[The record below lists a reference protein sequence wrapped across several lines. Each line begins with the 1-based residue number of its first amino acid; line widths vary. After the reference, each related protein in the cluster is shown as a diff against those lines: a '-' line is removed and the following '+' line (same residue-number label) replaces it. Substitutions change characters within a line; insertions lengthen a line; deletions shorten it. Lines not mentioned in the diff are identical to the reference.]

1 MAIMTGLSGNEMYC
15 LHQKGLT
22 PGNIVIGNSVF
33 SLGFVGSV
41 GSGLRTLAGGE
52 VTQVTSI
59 IHEGRQNALDRMV
72 KEAINH
78 GGVGITGVSN
88 ELIQHTGNV
97 EFLSIGSTVHQEG
110 MGGGESLSFS
120 SSADGQE
127 LYCQMDAGF
136 RPIKFVFGNVAYS
149 IGIGGGIMGALKSL
163 ARGEVHQYSQIFNE
177 TRHHALERIQG
188 EARAAGAN
196 SVVGIQTSII
206 PFGGM
211 QEMVMIGTAS
221 YHNALPAQYN
231 AAPITSDLTN
241 EEMWNLIHMGYMP
254 IQLVLGVSVYSLGF
268 VGGVTAF
275 LKSFSRGEIEEL
287 TTLIYEARENAI
299 ARIAQDAEA
308 CGADDVVGIKTYVYQ
323 LGGGIIEFM
332 AMGTAVKRMPG
343 LSTESP
349 QLPPQAVIRDK
360 DTFINTAEMSVGT
373 ALNDARKGKSDG

>member
-52 VTQVTSI
+52 VTQVTSV

-72 KEAINH
+72 KEAMNH
-78 GGVGITGVSN
+78 GGMGITGVSN

-97 EFLSIGSTVHQEG
+97 EFLSIGSTVHKEG
-110 MGGGESLSFS
+110 SVAGESLAFS

-221 YHNALPAQYN
+221 YHNTLPAQYN

-268 VGGVTAF
+268 VGGVTSF
-275 LKSFSRGEIEEL
+275 LKSFSRGEIPEL
-287 TTLIYEARENAI
+287 TSLIYEARENAI
-299 ARIAQDAEA
+299 ARISQDATA

-373 ALNDARKGKSDG
+373 ALNDARKGNAGH

>member
-52 VTQVTSI
+52 VTQVTSV

-72 KEAINH
+72 KEAMNH
-78 GGVGITGVSN
+78 GGMGITGVSN

-97 EFLSIGSTVHQEG
+97 EFLSIGSTVHKEG
-110 MGGGESLSFS
+110 AIAGESLEFS

-127 LYCQMDAGF
+127 LYCQIDAGF

-177 TRHHALERIQG
+177 TRHHALDRIQG

-221 YHNALPAQYN
+221 YHNALPGQYN

-241 EEMWNLIHMGYMP
+241 EEMWNLIYMGYMP

-275 LKSFSRGEIEEL
+275 LKSFSRGEISEL

-299 ARIAQDAEA
+299 ARIAQDATA

-343 LSTESP
+343 LSTVSP

-373 ALNDARKGKSDG
+373 SLNDARKGKSE